1 MRRLKPFRRIRTFLA
16 GLRRPPVTPP
26 TTVRGDRGYLICS
39 SPRCGSSYLAEL
51 LASTG
56 VLGVPRE
63 YFNPLDRWGRLDKE
77 RPGDVRPL
85 FERVLTK
92 GATANGIYGVK
103 SHADH
108 FSAVASVADPM
119 CILPELKLVRIR
131 RLDILDQAISWMR
144 AQQTGQFRATI
155 KSKGAPHYDASAIR
169 RLIALLGEQADTW
182 DRLLAASGRVPLE
195 IAYESLIENPQREV
209 DRVARLMDIRS
220 PMPIASS
227 RVKVT
232 IQRDALNAAWRQR
245 FLAEA
250 GGEVRQAVTFVTR
263 PSQPGSASAS

>member
-1 MRRLKPFRRIRTFLA
+1 LKPLRTIRRFLA
-16 GLRRPPVTPP
+16 GLRRPQIARLAAP
-26 TTVRGDRGYLICS
+26 RGDRGYLICS

-63 YFNPLDRWGRLDKE
+63 YFNPLDRWGRLDME
-77 RPGDVRPL
+77 RLGDVRPL

-108 FSAVASVADPM
+108 FSAVASVIDPM
-119 CILPELKLVRIR
+119 CMLPGLKLVRIR

-144 AQQTGQFRATI
+144 AQQTGQFRAAMQPR
-155 KSKGAPHYDASAIR
+155 GAPHYDASAIR

-182 DRLLAASGRVPLE
+182 DRLLAASGCAPLE
-195 IAYESLIENPQREV
+195 IAYEDLVENPQREV

-220 PMPIASS
+220 PMPIASR
-227 RVKVT
+227 RVRVT

-250 GGEVRQAVTFVTR
+250 GGEFHRAAAFVTQ
-263 PSQPGSASAS
+263 PSRPGSASVS